1 MVLIRRSGKAITGI
15 FQCQGKIRL
24 RVEVTSIEGM
34 GAYQR
39 SRFDDGTDLIPPAL
53 HPGYIGQDHVRG
65 EYIRGQGGRK

>member
-1 MVLIRRSGKAITGI
+1 MVLIRHLWNTITGR
-15 FQCQGKIRL
+15 FFHQGKNRL
-24 RVEVTSIEGM
+24 RVGLYDIEGR